1 MSEVSR
7 LHGTPQS
14 FCIYGRFKNIT
25 TLQVFHIRI
34 YRRRKSVR
42 SKKSSEKCGSEIRR
56 RSIEIKRSV
65 PMETSYQQIN
75 DPRFQTMDG
84 TTFLFSHIK
93 LSYSNQTNKTKN
105 YIMKHKKSSDIFQ
118 NGKPPSIIVAG
129 AGSADIL
136 MYNTTETILYT
147 KYSEGLVKLVQP
159 ADVLS
164 QKGTR
169 FLWMMQDPVL
179 EERLPN
185 HLVGIDNR
193 QINVC
198 NRAAEEV
205 RKKIFCV

>member
-1 MSEVSR
+1 
-7 LHGTPQS
+7 
-14 FCIYGRFKNIT
+14 
-25 TLQVFHIRI
+25 
-34 YRRRKSVR
+34 
-42 SKKSSEKCGSEIRR
+42 
-56 RSIEIKRSV
+56 
-65 PMETSYQQIN
+65 
-75 DPRFQTMDG
+75 
-84 TTFLFSHIK
+84 
-93 LSYSNQTNKTKN
+93 
-105 YIMKHKKSSDIFQ
+105 
-118 NGKPPSIIVAG
+118 
-129 AGSADIL
+129 